1 MLYIKTKLMVFNQF
15 IQKLFIFLSLLL
27 LPFQFYGQK
36 PPYED
41 QTFNQDHR
49 LPMHANYVVYS
60 KNPVSGSIYDWRTS
74 NLYLNLN
81 GYWKF
86 YFAENL
92 KAVPSEFYEESK
104 IRTFTDSI
112 IVPSNW
118 EMQGYGYPIYTN
130 EKYDFHNLIKV
141 DPPKIPVEYN
151 PTGIYAQTF
160 QIPSSWHSKDILL
173 HVGAAKSN
181 LKVWVNGDYVGY
193 GEDGKLSQE
202 FNISDY
208 LRKGENT
215 VVLRVM
221 RWSDG
226 SYLEDQDFW
235 RMSGITRDTYLV
247 AREKTRLED
256 FSVVTDFDESFENAD
271 LKIFPEIIQ
280 LDERSAK
287 KINIEFIDGTKI
299 ISKKQILLSQWKE
312 NDSII
317 IPVTK
322 PKKWSA
328 ESPYLYTVN
337 FKLVDQNQKILEVIS
352 QRVGFREIQIRN
364 GKLLVNGKPILMKG
378 VNRHETD
385 PATGQTLSREKMVQ
399 DIRLLKQF
407 NINALRTSHY
417 PNDSY
422 IYELAD
428 QYGIYIVDEANIES
442 HGMGYSLVRTLA
454 NDPSWGKAHL
464 QRIARMYE
472 RDKNHPSVIIWSMG
486 NEAGNGVNF
495 YDAYRWLK
503 NRDGT
508 RPVQYERAILPWQ
521 AKGDMK
527 TEWNTDIIPPMY
539 PTPEEMAE
547 FSKNN
552 PEIKRPY
559 IMCEYAHAMG
569 NSIGNLKEYWDFI
582 RDHKHFQGGFIWDMV
597 DQSIYKTL
605 KNGIK
610 ILAYGGDFGPEDV
623 PSANNFL
630 NNGIFSPERKP
641 NPHAWEVKQVYQDI
655 HTSLDDPSGRISI
668 YNERFFKDLSEVTL
682 NWQLALDGEVVKSGI
697 ISDLKVKPQDTAS
710 YALPIDL
717 KGKDFQEAY
726 VLITYRLKR
735 ENGLLKKNHAIA
747 SDQLFLKAGWKND
760 LSLNSSSQLRIEDKD
775 QELKVSSDQATFLF
789 DRKNGFLKSYVFH
802 HKNILKDGFQLRPN
816 FWRAPTDN
824 DYGANLQK
832 RLEPW
837 KIAMENLNLRK
848 FEYNKE
854 KGLVS
859 IKALYELKEVGSLLE
874 LHYKINASGE
884 MVIRGE
890 LKLED
895 DTPMPFRVGM
905 ALVMPENFGNLT
917 YYGRGPYEN
926 YSDRKS
932 SAYVGIYH
940 QSVAEQ
946 YYPYI
951 RPQETGNKSDVRW
964 LELEG
969 DNIKLQVTANPHF
982 NFTALPYLLSDL
994 DDGAQ
999 RDHRH
1004 SAELTKRHLTSL
1016 FIDSQQMGVGGNN
1029 SWGELPMPEYLLN
1042 DKIYHFNFKFSPRK
1056 K

>member
-1 MLYIKTKLMVFNQF
+1 MVFNQF
-15 IQKLFIFLSLLL
+15 IQKLFIFLYLLL
-27 LPFQFYGQK
+27 VPFKFYGQK

-49 LPMHANYVVYS
+49 VPMHANYVVYS
-60 KNPVSGSIYDWRTS
+60 KNPVSGSLYDWHTS

-86 YFAENL
+86 YFAKNL
-92 KAVPSEFYEESK
+92 KEVPSEFYEKSK
-104 IRTFTDSI
+104 INTFTDSI

-118 EMQGYGYPIYTN
+118 EMEGYGYPIYTN

-141 DPPKIPVEYN
+141 DPPKIPEEYN
-151 PTGIYAQTF
+151 PTGVYAKTF
-160 QIPSSWHSKDILL
+160 EIPSSWSQKDILL

-181 LKVWVNGDYVGY
+181 LKVWINGAYVGY

-202 FNISDY
+202 FNITDY

-256 FSVVTDFDESFENAD
+256 FSIVTDFDENFENAD
-271 LKIFPEIIQ
+271 LKIFPKFIQ
-280 LDERSAK
+280 FEENSPK
-287 KINIEFIDGTKI
+287 KVNIELIDGSEI
-299 ISKKQILLSQWKE
+299 ISKKQILLSQWKD

-317 IPVTK
+317 IPFK
-322 PKKWSA
+322 NPKKWSA

-337 FKLVDQNQKILEVIS
+337 FQLVDRHQKVLEVIS

-364 GKLLVNGKPILMKG
+364 GELLVNGKPILIKG

-385 PATGQTLSREKMVQ
+385 PETGQTLSRERMAQ
-399 DIRLLKQF
+399 DIKLLKQF

-521 AKGDMK
+521 SKGNIEV
-527 TEWNTDIIPPMY
+527 EWNTDIIPPMY
-539 PTPEEMAE
+539 PTPQEMAD
-547 FSKNN
+547 FYLNN
-552 PEIKRPY
+552 PSPKRPY

-569 NSIGNLKEYWDFI
+569 NSVGNLKEYWDFI
-582 RDHKHFQGGFIWDMV
+582 RGHKHFQGGFIWDMI
-597 DQSIYKTL
+597 DQSLYKTL
-605 KNGIK
+605 KDGTK
-610 ILAYGGDFGPEDV
+610 ILAYGGDFGPENV

-630 NNGIFSPERKP
+630 NNGIFSPERHP
-641 NPHAWEVKQVYQDI
+641 NPHSWEVKHVYQDI
-655 HTSLDDPSGRISI
+655 HTSLKDPSGVISI
-668 YNERFFKDLSEVTL
+668 YNEHFFKDLSEVVL
-682 NWQLALDGEVVKSGI
+682 HWELSVDGKIQQKGS
-697 ISDLKVKPQDTAS
+697 ISNLKVKPQDTVEITLPL
-710 YALPIDL
+710 ALP
-717 KGKDFQEAY
+717 KQKFQEAF
-726 VLITYRLKR
+726 LTTTYNLKKDS
-735 ENGLLKKNHAIA
+735 ELLKKGFPVAT
-747 SDQLFLKAGWKND
+747 DQLKLTGDWKNVMD
-760 LSLNSSSQLRIEDKD
+760 VRSRGAQNIKKTAQALIISSGKAQ
-775 QELKVSSDQATFLF
+775 FLF
-789 DRKNGFLKSYVFH
+789 DSESGFLKEYAFKG
-802 HKNILKDGFQLRPN
+802 KNILKKGFALQPN

-824 DYGANLQK
+824 DYGAGLQK
-832 RLEPW
+832 RLAPW
-837 KIAMENLNLRK
+837 REVVKEMILK
-848 FEYNKE
+848 DFESTKE
-854 KGLVS
+854 KGV
-859 IKALYELKEVGSLLE
+859 IKIVAGYYLANVDSQLKLTYL
-874 LHYKINASGE
+874 INADGVLS
-884 MVIRGE
+884 VRGD
-890 LKLED
+890 LTLSDKS
-895 DTPMPFRVGM
+895 PMPFRVGM
-905 ALVMPENFGNLT
+905 QMILPEDFSAIE
-917 YYGRGPYEN
+917 YYGRGPFEN
-926 YSDRKS
+926 YSDRKV
-932 SAYVGIYH
+932 SAFVGRYN
-940 QSVAEQ
+940 QSVSEQ

-964 LELEG
+964 L
-969 DNIKLQVTANPHF
+969 NIKSKNVTLHILGEELF
-982 NFTALPYLLSDL
+982 NFTALHYLMKDL
-994 DDGAQ
+994 DDGLEKNQ
-999 RDHRH
+999 RHA
-1004 SAELTKRHLTSL
+1004 AEIKSRNLTSL
-1016 FIDSQQMGVGGNN
+1016 FLDSAQQGLGGNN
-1029 SWGELPMPEYLLN
+1029 SWGALALSKYLLS
-1042 DKIYHFNFKFSPRK
+1042 DKEYHFHFKIIPK
-1056 K
+1056 E